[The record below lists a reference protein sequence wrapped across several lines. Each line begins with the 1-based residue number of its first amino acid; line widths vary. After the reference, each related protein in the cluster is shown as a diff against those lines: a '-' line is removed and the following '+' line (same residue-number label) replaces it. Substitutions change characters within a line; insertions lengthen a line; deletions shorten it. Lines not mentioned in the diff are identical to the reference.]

1 MFSGKSDRVWSD
13 NSMHLV
19 YGCVIASRTR
29 PWLASGGCP
38 VWVGL
43 KFRKYGAGVLDLFL
57 RRFGRNKLES
67 IPKSTLVSRDRPCV
81 HPSDWRLEVQP
92 DSRGDFQFG
101 DQQYADS
108 RLTDVNRPAGNSPDG
123 VTGNFDINFQ
133 REAWVVPMFQHLR
146 IPFLG
151 TDRRSTATPR
161 ISPMISLR
169 RSWRLW

>member
-19 YGCVIASRTR
+19 HGCIIAARTR
-29 PWLASGGCP
+29 PGLASGGYR
-38 VWVGL
+38 GL
-43 KFRKYGAGVLDLFL
+43 CGSNFRKYGAGVLDLLL

-81 HPSDWRLEVQP
+81 HASDWRLEVQP
-92 DSRGDFQFG
+92 DSRADVQFG

-108 RLTDVNRPAGNSPDG
+108 RLTDVNRPARNSPDG
-123 VTGNFDINFQ
+123 MTGNLDINFQ

-151 TDRRSTATPR
+151 TDRRSIATPR

-169 RSWRLW
+169 RS